1 VKTSIGEADILLQS
15 ACARFRPAIAGARIF
30 TKQLLAKNRGL
41 CYGPGMETTAA
52 RRTLDSSAKRPRGR
66 PRKTLEDRDDG
77 NRRQQLLSCA
87 ATLFRRKGFGGTST
101 RDIAA
106 AVGMQSGS
114 PFYHFKSK
122 GALLYAVMDEGM
134 RSAIAR
140 QERAI
145 SASTRQQ
152 QAMGGAQAAKPDD
165 AARLRILIR
174 NHFDVLLGPGS
185 DFIPVMLYEAR
196 SIMPRQRT
204 ALAQLQSEYEAPW
217 IPVLEALHA
226 CGRLK
231 AEVKLAR
238 LLMFGALNWS
248 AQWYDRR
255 KGASLDELTDAA
267 IALFLASGETPQSN
281 CRGETP

>member
-1 VKTSIGEADILLQS
+1 MTQPRPPLRR
-15 ACARFRPAIAGARIF
+15 CAPDFLRSHIF
-30 TKQLLAKNRGL
+30 TKQLLAKNIGL
-41 CYGPGMETTAA
+41 CYGPAMESTAA
-52 RRTLDSSAKRPRGR
+52 RRAPDSSAKRPRGR
-66 PRKTLEDRDDG
+66 PRKTPEDRDDG

-122 GALLYAVMDEGM
+122 GALLYAVMEEGM

-145 SASTRQQ
+145 SAATRRTE
-152 QAMGGAQAAKPDD
+152 AGSAEAAQPDA
-165 AARLRILIR
+165 AARLRVLIR

-196 SIMPRQRT
+196 SITPRQRT
-204 ALAQLQSEYEAPW
+204 ALAELQGDYEAPW
-217 IPVLEALHA
+217 IPVLGALHD

-231 AEVKLAR
+231 ADVKLAR

-267 IALFLASGETPQSN
+267 LALFLERSVSPPSN
-281 CRGETP
+281 SRGEKP